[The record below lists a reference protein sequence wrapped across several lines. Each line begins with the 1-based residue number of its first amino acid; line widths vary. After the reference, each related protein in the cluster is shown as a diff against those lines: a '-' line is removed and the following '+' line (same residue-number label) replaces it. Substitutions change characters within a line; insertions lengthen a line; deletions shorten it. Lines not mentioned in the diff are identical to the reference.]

1 MSVSRTKHYL
11 VAILRAL
18 RIWVFCGLGLAAL
31 GGLYYFL
38 ATIGPKRVG
47 DPSSMITKPDDPA
60 VARLSDEISALE
72 RSYRQAADAHL
83 TTTES
88 TEALV
93 QAVEKQKELLKA
105 FSGAGVDQSTRLNRL
120 EAELATVRAREK
132 VVVVDGLEKDG
143 EDLLRADKID
153 QAGEKLR
160 EALRLQ
166 REINGSSASSRYK
179 NYVRETSL
187 AQAVAAVEAAPL
199 RKEMDSALAA
209 ARLATTEQ
217 RWADALTAY
226 TAARDAQARINREYG
241 RTRYADLAGADR
253 LNAEIESLNAAG
265 IASDIE
271 AKEKAGDQ
279 AVIQRLSAEAAALFT
294 DAGTLQ
300 LKVNQ
305 NYPRSRFVS
314 SQRIEDLEVKRQTA
328 LSMGIADSLVELDR
342 SISRNLN
349 KRQIVAAEQKLGEA
363 GLLAEKLFKEYPKS
377 RRLDGSLRIKIAY
390 LSLRR
395 TDLRRLQDEIYD
407 RLIPL
412 PGVDDRLM
420 LKTEVPQ
427 SLYVLVMNTN
437 PSRNAGR
444 SLPVDSVSWNDAQ
457 DFCMRLSW
465 LLGTTVRLPSSD
477 EFRVALGADGG
488 GDIWSRDNS
497 DGHSQDVGRQKPNAA
512 GFSDLLGNLAE
523 WCAADAD
530 SDKAPAVGG
539 SYLVES
545 SVVAKAPTEFLIKS
559 DRARHVGL
567 RIVVEL

>member
-1 MSVSRTKHYL
+1 MSAFRIKQYI
-11 VAILRAL
+11 VAVLCAL

-38 ATIGPKRVG
+38 ATIGPKRVEN
-47 DPSSMITKPDDPA
+47 PSNIVTKPDDP
-60 VARLSDEISALE
+60 VIARLSDEISALE
-72 RSYRQAADAHL
+72 RTYRQAADARL
-83 TTTES
+83 ITNES

-93 QAVEKQKELLKA
+93 QAVEKQKELLRT
-105 FSGAGVDQSTRLNRL
+105 FSGAGLDQSTRLGRL
-120 EAELATVRAREK
+120 ETELATVRAREK
-132 VVVVDGLEKDG
+132 VRLVDGLEKDG
-143 EDLLRADKID
+143 EELLRTEKID

-187 AQAVAAVEAAPL
+187 AQAIAAVEAAPL
-199 RKEMDSALAA
+199 RREMESALAA
-209 ARLATTEQ
+209 ARQATAEQ

-226 TAARDAQARINREYG
+226 TSARDAQARINREYG

-253 LNAEIESLNAAG
+253 LSAEIESLNAAG

-279 AVIQRLSAEAAALFT
+279 AVIQRLSAEAAALFSE
-294 DAGTLQ
+294 AGTLQ

-314 SQRIEDLEVKRQTA
+314 SERIESLEVKRQTA
-328 LSMGIADSLVELDR
+328 LSMELADSLEEFDR
-342 SISRNLN
+342 VISRNLHR
-349 KRQIVAAEQKLGEA
+349 RQIVAAEQRLGEA

-407 RLIPL
+407 GLIPL

-420 LKTEVPQ
+420 FKTEVPQ
-427 SLYVLVMNTN
+427 SLYAVVMNTN

-444 SLPVDSVSWNDAQ
+444 SFPVDSVSWSDAQ
-457 DFCMRLSW
+457 DFCMRVSW
-465 LLGTTVRLPSSD
+465 LLGASVRLPSQD
-477 EFRVALGADGG
+477 EFRVALGAYGE
-488 GDIWSRDNS
+488 GDVWSRDNS
-497 DGHSQDVGRQKPNAA
+497 DGHSQEVGRQKPNAA
-512 GFSDLLGNLAE
+512 GFNDLLGNLAE

-530 SDKAPAVGG
+530 SDKAPVLGG
-539 SYLVES
+539 SYLLES
-545 SVVAKAPTEFLIKS
+545 SALVKVPTEFMIKS

>member
-1 MSVSRTKHYL
+1 MSAFRIKQYI
-11 VAILRAL
+11 VAVLCAL

-38 ATIGPKRVG
+38 ATIGPKRVEN
-47 DPSSMITKPDDPA
+47 PSNIVTKPDDP
-60 VARLSDEISALE
+60 VIARLSDEISALE
-72 RSYRQAADAHL
+72 RTYRQAADARL
-83 TTTES
+83 ITNES

-93 QAVEKQKELLKA
+93 QAVEKQKELLRT
-105 FSGAGVDQSTRLNRL
+105 FSGAGLDQSTRLGRL
-120 EAELATVRAREK
+120 ETELATVRAREK
-132 VVVVDGLEKDG
+132 VRLVDGLEKDG
-143 EDLLRADKID
+143 EELLRTEKID

-179 NYVRETSL
+179 NYVRETAL
-187 AQAVAAVEAAPL
+187 AQAIAAVEAAPL
-199 RKEMDSALAA
+199 HREMESALAA
-209 ARLATTEQ
+209 ARQATAEQ

-226 TAARDAQARINREYG
+226 TSARDAQARINREYG

-253 LNAEIESLNAAG
+253 LSAEIESLNAAG

-279 AVIQRLSAEAAALFT
+279 AVIQRLSAEAAALFSE
-294 DAGTLQ
+294 AGTLQ

-314 SQRIEDLEVKRQTA
+314 SERIESLEVKRQTA
-328 LSMGIADSLVELDR
+328 LSMELADSLEEFDR
-342 SISRNLN
+342 VISRNLHR
-349 KRQIVAAEQKLGEA
+349 RQIVAAEQRLGEA

-407 RLIPL
+407 GLIPL

-420 LKTEVPQ
+420 FKTEVPQ
-427 SLYVLVMNTN
+427 SLYAVVMNTN

-444 SLPVDSVSWNDAQ
+444 SFPVDSVSWSDAQ
-457 DFCMRLSW
+457 DFCMRVSW
-465 LLGTTVRLPSSD
+465 LLGASVRLPSQD
-477 EFRVALGADGG
+477 EFRVALGAYGE
-488 GDIWSRDNS
+488 GDAWSRDNS
-497 DGHSQDVGRQKPNAA
+497 DGHSQEVGRQKPNAA
-512 GFSDLLGNLAE
+512 GFNDLLGNLAE

-530 SDKAPAVGG
+530 SDKAPVLGG
-539 SYLVES
+539 SYLLES
-545 SVVAKAPTEFLIKS
+545 SALVKVPTEFMIKS

>member
-1 MSVSRTKHYL
+1 MSAFRIKQYI
-11 VAILRAL
+11 VAVLCAL

-38 ATIGPKRVG
+38 ATIGPKRVEN
-47 DPSSMITKPDDPA
+47 PSNIVTKPDDP
-60 VARLSDEISALE
+60 VIARLSDEISALE
-72 RSYRQAADAHL
+72 RTYRQAADARL
-83 TTTES
+83 ITNES

-93 QAVEKQKELLKA
+93 QAVEKQKELLRT
-105 FSGAGVDQSTRLNRL
+105 FSGAGLDQSTRLGRL
-120 EAELATVRAREK
+120 ETELATVRAREK
-132 VVVVDGLEKDG
+132 VRLVDGLEKDG
-143 EDLLRADKID
+143 EELLRTEKID

-187 AQAVAAVEAAPL
+187 AQAIAAVEAAPL
-199 RKEMDSALAA
+199 RREMESALAA
-209 ARLATTEQ
+209 ARQATAEQ

-226 TAARDAQARINREYG
+226 TSARDAQARINREYG

-253 LNAEIESLNAAG
+253 LSAEIESLNAAG

-294 DAGTLQ
+294 EAGTLQ

-314 SQRIEDLEVKRQTA
+314 SERIENLEVKRQTA
-328 LSMGIADSLVELDR
+328 LSMELADSLEELDR
-342 SISRNLN
+342 VISRNLHR
-349 KRQIVAAEQKLGEA
+349 RQIVAAEQKLGEA

-407 RLIPL
+407 GLIPL

-420 LKTEVPQ
+420 FKTEVPQ
-427 SLYVLVMNTN
+427 SLYAVVMNTN

-444 SLPVDSVSWNDAQ
+444 SFPVDSVSWSDAQ
-457 DFCMRLSW
+457 DFCMRVSW
-465 LLGTTVRLPSSD
+465 LLGASVRLPSQD
-477 EFRVALGADGG
+477 EFRVALGAYGE
-488 GDIWSRDNS
+488 GDVWSRDNS
-497 DGHSQDVGRQKPNAA
+497 DGHSQEVGRQKPNAA
-512 GFSDLLGNLAE
+512 GFNDLLGNLAE

-530 SDKAPAVGG
+530 SDKAPVLGG
-539 SYLVES
+539 SYLLES
-545 SVVAKAPTEFLIKS
+545 SALVKVPTEFMIKS